1 MVKKNNAISI
11 IVPTYTGEE
20 TIQFTLDSIIEQQ
33 KVSKINYEIIV
44 IIDGINNELKK
55 VIKQKEEIFKDNK
68 IPFRA
73 HQFANNK
80 GRFEARVKGAE
91 LAKYSR
97 LLFIDD
103 RVELEKDYLSKLTT
117 MNEECIV
124 PNVIEVED
132 SLNFISI
139 TISAIRK
146 KTYGNKW
153 GNSFDDYY
161 ITKSNFEKS
170 SKGTT
175 SLVVEKDIFL
185 KACQLVKK
193 AYAKKDVKNISDDTK
208 ILKEIMLITK
218 KGLLRTSRLKI
229 FYRPRTNFRKQ
240 TKHLYERGPKFVD
253 YYLQPGTRFF
263 YPLIIFYIA
272 ILVFVVLTLIN
283 WKALLVLVISL
294 VFMGL
299 LLSIFLGKGVQERR
313 AVFFAVPV
321 IIVLFSLGLLKGLLI
336 ATSNKLK

>member
-1 MVKKNNAISI
+1 MVKKNNTISI

-20 TIQFTLDSIIEQQ
+20 TIQFTLDSIIEQK

-44 IIDGINNELKK
+44 IIDGINEDLKK
-55 VIKQKEEIFKDNK
+55 IVEQKEAIFKDNK
-68 IPFRA
+68 IPFRVR
-73 HQFANNK
+73 QFANNK

-117 MNEECIV
+117 MDEECIV
-124 PNVIEVED
+124 PNVMEVED
-132 SLNFISI
+132 SLNAISI

-146 KTYGNKW
+146 KAYGNKW
-153 GNSFDDYY
+153 GSSFEDYY

-185 KACQLVKK
+185 KACQTVKK
-193 AYAKKDVKNISDDTK
+193 AYAQKDVRNISDDTK

-218 KGLLRTSRLKI
+218 RGLLRTSKLTI
-229 FYRPRTNFRKQ
+229 YYRPRTNLQKQ
-240 TKHLYERGPKFVD
+240 VRHLYERGPKFVD
-253 YYLQPGTRFF
+253 YYLQPQTRFF
-263 YPLIIFYIA
+263 YPLIFFYIATLMLIVFVFLYWKA
-272 ILVFVVLTLIN
+272 ILVFMVALIL
-283 WKALLVLVISL
+283 AGLVLSI
-294 VFMGL
+294 L
-299 LLSIFLGKGVQERR
+299 LGENWQEKK
-313 AVFFAVPV
+313 AIFFAAPA
-321 IIVLFSLGLLKGLLI
+321 IAVLFSLGLIKGLFINIL
-336 ATSNKLK
+336 NKLK